1 MEIFIES
8 PGRQTQAVGCS
19 HTTACGYR
27 TGKPESASRATAR
40 IADSG
45 GSCGSTLVRSSW
57 LSYVVRRNRSA
68 NTGGSCGSTLVRST
82 LVRSSWLS
90 YVVRRNRSANTGGS
104 CGSTLVRSTLVRG
117 IWLSYVVRRNRS
129 ANTGGS
135 YGSTLVRS
143 TLVRGSWLS
152 YVVRRNRSSDTNLL
166 ISYHHNPAGRFW
178 LHWSPGSLPP
188 LSWPHSRRYQFP
200 GEHEWSQPGNCPCR
214 SEPGRQRRTSCRWL

>member
-82 LVRSSWLS
+82 LVRGIWLS

-117 IWLSYVVRRNRS
+117 I
-129 ANTGGS
+129 
-135 YGSTLVRS
+135 
-143 TLVRGSWLS
+143 WLS

>member
-45 GSCGSTLVRSSW
+45 GSCG
-57 LSYVVRRNRSA
+57 
-68 NTGGSCGSTLVRST
+68 ST

>member
-68 NTGGSCGSTLVRST
+68 NTGGSCGSTLVRS
-82 LVRSSWLS
+82 SWLS

-117 IWLSYVVRRNRS
+117 I
-129 ANTGGS
+129 
-135 YGSTLVRS
+135 
-143 TLVRGSWLS
+143 WLS

>member
-68 NTGGSCGSTLVRST
+68 NTGGSCGSTLVRS
-82 LVRSSWLS
+82 
-90 YVVRRNRSANTGGS
+90 
-104 CGSTLVRSTLVRG
+104 
-117 IWLSYVVRRNRS
+117 
-129 ANTGGS
+129 
-135 YGSTLVRS
+135 
-143 TLVRGSWLS
+143 SWLS